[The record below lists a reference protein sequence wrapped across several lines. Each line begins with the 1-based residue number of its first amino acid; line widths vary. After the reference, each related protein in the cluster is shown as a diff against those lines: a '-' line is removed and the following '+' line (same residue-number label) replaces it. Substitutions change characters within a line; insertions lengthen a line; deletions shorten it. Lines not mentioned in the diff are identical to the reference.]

1 MIPAPLVTQ
10 PEVQSI
16 LRVGRARLY
25 TIRRTDPAFPK
36 PIAMSERPLKWL
48 LTDIEAYLEKQ

>member
-25 TIRRTDPAFPK
+25 MIRRTDPAFPQ
-36 PIAMSERPLKWL
+36 PIALSQRPLKWRVA
-48 LTDIEAYLEKQ
+48 DIEAYLEKQ